1 MIGLAIL
8 GAILIIGGIVVACY
22 AVSQNE
28 ASSSFIGGALALVG
42 IALIIISCVSSVPTG
57 YTGILTTFGSV
68 SDTTLANGL
77 NWHAPW
83 QSVVAISNKEQTFT
97 ETNLAFSAD
106 LQEVQY
112 TYTVKYSLTTEN
124 TPKIYREVGA
134 DYFSVL
140 IKPQVNNAIKTQL
153 GLSKAETMT
162 TERVNIQNAINE
174 ALQSYA
180 AMYGINVQ
188 VFLDDFDFTDA
199 YTDAIEAKQ
208 VAEQEAL
215 RDKTQQQMQ
224 TDRAE
229 QEAARARIA
238 AESAA
243 EVAAIQA
250 ESDYKV
256 AQLEADAV
264 AYRGTKEA
272 EAIAAMSEVMTEEM
286 IQYEY
291 AQQWNGEL
299 PKYMGGDS
307 TPILN
312 MQGE

>member
-112 TYTVKYSLTTEN
+112 TYTVKYSLTAEN

>member
-1 MIGLAIL
+1 MVILAIA
-8 GAILIIGGIVVACY
+8 GVI
-22 AVSQNE
+22 
-28 ASSSFIGGALALVG
+28 LALG
-42 IALIIISCVSSVPTG
+42 GLIFAIGMSAEHENPAGPITVLVAGVLCVIISCISSVPTG
-57 YTGILTTFGSV
+57 YTGIVTTFGLV
-68 SDTTLANGL
+68 SDTTLPNGL

-83 QSVVAISNKEQTFT
+83 QNVIAISNKEQTFT
-97 ETNLAFSAD
+97 ETNLAFSSD

-112 TYTVKYSLTTEN
+112 TYTIKYSLSAAN
-124 TPKIYREVGA
+124 TPKVYREVGT

-153 GLSKAETMT
+153 GLSKAEIMT
-162 TERVNIQNAINE
+162 TERVNIQNAIND
-174 ALQSYA
+174 ALRSYA
-180 AMYGINVQ
+180 AQYGISVQ
-188 VFLDDFDFTDA
+188 VFLDDFDFTDV

-215 RDKTQQQMQ
+215 RDKTQQEMQ
-224 TDRAE
+224 TARSE
-229 QEAARARIA
+229 QEAERARIA

-250 ESDYKV
+250 ESNYKV
-256 AQLEADAV
+256 AQLEADAI
-264 AYRGTKEA
+264 AYRGAKEA
-272 EAIAAMSEVMTEEM
+272 EAIAAMAEVMTEEM

-307 TPILN
+307 TPIIN